1 MTFLSNLNFG
11 HEFLEKFAIYFSEK
25 RRGSKKEKKKKN
37 KKIHLAQTPPHLPI
51 EKICSAESHGGQR
64 VKGRWELLQNSSMLA
79 GRLPLTKTKWKI
91 YIRKRTDIKFQRLL
105 HCSVRYVLCWLNNHR
120 ATFEVNSLFNTIE
133 LTNKRPLK
141 GRAAGP
147 LFQCIWL
154 NIVWVYMA
162 TGQP

>member
-1 MTFLSNLNFG
+1 MDAFFEQL
-11 HEFLEKFAIYFSEK
+11 EFWSWISGKNCNIFFWKGAGVKK
-25 RRGSKKEKKKKN
+25 RKEKNQKN
-37 KKIHLAQTPPHLPI
+37 SFGADTHPPSCK
-51 EKICSAESHGGQR
+51 KICSAESHGGKR
-64 VKGRWELLQNSSMLA
+64 VKGRWELLQNSSMSA

-91 YIRKRTDIKFQRLL
+91 YISNRTDIKFQRLL

-120 ATFEVNSLFNTIE
+120 TTFEVNSLFNTIE

-154 NIVWVYMA
+154 NIVWAYMA